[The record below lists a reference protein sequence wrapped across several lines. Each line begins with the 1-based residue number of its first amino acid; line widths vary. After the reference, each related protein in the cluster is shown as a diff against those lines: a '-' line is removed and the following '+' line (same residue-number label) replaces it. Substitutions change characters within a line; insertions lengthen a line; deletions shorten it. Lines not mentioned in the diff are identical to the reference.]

1 MLTLEKKTFTQSGG
15 LSSYVNVKHKASLK
29 THGGGYPQIY
39 MNVKASILLEVV
51 KH

>member
-1 MLTLEKKTFTQSGG
+1 MLTLEKKTFTQTSR
-15 LSSYVNVKHKASLK
+15 LSNYVNVKHKASSK
-29 THGGGYPQIY
+29 TQIY